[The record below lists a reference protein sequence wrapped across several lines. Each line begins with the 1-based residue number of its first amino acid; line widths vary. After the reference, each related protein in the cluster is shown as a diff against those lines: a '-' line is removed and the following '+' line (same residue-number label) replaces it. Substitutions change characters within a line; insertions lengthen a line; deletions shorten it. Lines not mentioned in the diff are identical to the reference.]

1 MLTFNNLITGTK
13 LDTIGSMESSFFD
26 TNSSSETAQKFHSLQ
41 V

>member
-1 MLTFNNLITGTK
+1 MLTFNNLITK
-13 LDTIGSMESSFFD
+13 LDTIGSMESSGFD